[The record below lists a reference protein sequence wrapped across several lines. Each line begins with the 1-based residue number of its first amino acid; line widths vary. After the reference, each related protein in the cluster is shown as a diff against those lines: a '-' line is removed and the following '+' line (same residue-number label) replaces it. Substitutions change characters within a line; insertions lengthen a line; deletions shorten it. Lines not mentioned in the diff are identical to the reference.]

1 MWQVHH
7 VVYGHSNLTQLEEE
21 EAMAQEVLLERSLI
35 DPTMRDRL
43 PIVAH
48 SLAHKKKVKKLS
60 IYSIH

>member
-1 MWQVHH
+1 M
-7 VVYGHSNLTQLEEE
+7 YGHSNLTQLEEE

-60 IYSIH
+60 I